1 MNAQRAMEQEAGV
14 GAGTKGPADALQ
26 GLPDDKGKEPA
37 DEALGA
43 SEWSGDEAL
52 AIADASE
59 AEKSRI
65 RNQRPARPKV
75 GPEVQ
80 DEQLKLVAELLIH
93 SEGEAMQTG
102 SGSGSFS
109 ASGSESLHI

>member
-1 MNAQRAMEQEAGV
+1 MRLWEPQSGQERRR
-14 GAGTKGPADALQ
+14 
-26 GLPDDKGKEPA
+26 A
-37 DEALGA
+37 DEVLGA

-52 AIADASE
+52 ANADASE
-59 AEKSRI
+59 AKKSRI